1 MHVISKYWG
10 YLVKTSRVIGRIGC
24 GLYLI
29 SILASLALSGI
40 EYAVAIFL
48 MVFLF
53 TLGFVDFAAL
63 PPWLPFDVRAL
74 SPVTIWFSLLLIM
87 ALRGGLQMISYQ
99 SRILLTERTHSRL
112 RMVLGYLIFMKEGTM
127 QMPLSNI
134 NLYFSELF
142 PRAVSFIFHFTQ
154 ISSFFVQAL
163 MISLGMFYFAR
174 GETLVGLAGL
184 AAIGFFV
191 LRLNRYTHRASKRVP
206 RVAEDLERSKVR
218 AVRNWLLI
226 KVLRTEHEEYK
237 RYAEAVLQYYRQRS
251 MAYLIANSGTSLIP
265 ILGVVVI
272 AVIVFA
278 NARFFKTPGVHLVAF
293 LYLFFRFQQMMSH
306 GSDMIGDLFTCRV
319 QFGESL
325 RLVSRMPARDLHAAF
340 RPAKGLDLISGR
352 IDLSHIQQSSYD
364 SGVAGIP
371 SVAPADPP
379 TIKVDGVGFS
389 WPRTDVPVLSN
400 LSLTIPKGSQ
410 VGIVG
415 PNGSGKSTLL
425 AIITGVLKPETGC
438 VTIDDLPGSDYF
450 ERHNGWISYVGPEP
464 FLIQGTIR
472 QNLMYSCNKTLS
484 DDQLMEALDL
494 VSLRTFVSSLP
505 GGLDYGVDENGG
517 GLSSGQKQRLAIAR
531 ALLRRPRLLVMDE
544 PTVTIDIETETLLL
558 SALKKFKGAC
568 TMVIVSHKQEI
579 LRDADHIFEIAPGK
593 DGAVINEIQSKS
605 FKFGTTP
612 SVFPE
617 R

>member
-1 MHVISKYWG
+1 MIHKYFT
-10 YLVKTSRVIGRIGC
+10 YLAKTARVVGRIGC
-24 GLYLI
+24 GLFLI
-29 SILASLALSGI
+29 GILASLALSGI

-48 MVFLF
+48 IVFLF

-63 PPWLPFDVRAL
+63 PHWLPFDVRAL
-74 SPVTIWFSLLLIM
+74 SPVTIWLSLLLIM
-87 ALRGGLQMISYQ
+87 VLRGGMQMISYQ

-112 RMVLGYLIFMKEGTM
+112 RMVLGYLVFMKEGTM

-154 ISSFFVQAL
+154 ISSFFIQAL
-163 MISLGMFYFAR
+163 MISVGMFYFAR

-184 AAIGFFV
+184 AVIGIFV

-206 RVAEDLERSKVR
+206 QVAEDLERSKVR

-226 KVLRTEHEEYK
+226 KVLRTEHDEYK
-237 RYAEAVLQYYRQRS
+237 RYSEAVLQYYRQRS
-251 MAYLIANSGTSLIP
+251 MAYLIANSGTSLVP
-265 ILGVVVI
+265 ILGVAVI

-293 LYLFFRFQQMMSH
+293 LYLFFRFQQMMSN
-306 GSDMIGDLFTCRV
+306 GSNMIGDLFTCRV

-352 IDLSHIQQSSYD
+352 IDLSHIQPLSYD
-364 SGVAGIP
+364 NGADGIP

-379 TIKVDGVGFS
+379 TIRVDGVSFS
-389 WPRTDVPVLSN
+389 WPEADAPVLSN

-425 AIITGVLKPETGC
+425 AIITGVLKPATGF
-438 VTIDDLPGSDYF
+438 VTIDDLPGGDYLQ
-450 ERHNGWISYVGPEP
+450 RHSNWTSYVGPEP

-472 QNLMYSCNKTLS
+472 QNLMYSCSQTID

-494 VSLRTFVSSLP
+494 VRLRTFVMSLP
-505 GGLDYGVDENGG
+505 EGLDYGVDESGG

-531 ALLRRPRLLVMDE
+531 AFLRKPKLLVMDE
-544 PTVTIDIETETLLL
+544 PTVTIDSETETLLL
-558 SALKKFKGAC
+558 SALKRFKGTC
-568 TMVIVSHKQEI
+568 TMVIVSHKPEI
-579 LRDADHIFEIAPGK
+579 LRDADRIFEIAPGES
-593 DGAVINEIQSKS
+593 GATINEIQSQSLKVGS
-605 FKFGTTP
+605 TP
-612 SVFPE
+612 SVLPE

>member
-1 MHVISKYWG
+1 VIHKYFA

-24 GLYLI
+24 GLYLL

-63 PPWLPFDVRAL
+63 PSWLPFDVRAL
-74 SPVTIWFSLLLIM
+74 SPVTIWLSLLLIM
-87 ALRGGLQMISYQ
+87 VLRGGLQMISYQ
-99 SRILLTERTHSRL
+99 SRILLTERTQSRL

-134 NLYFSELF
+134 NLYFSEFF

-163 MISLGMFYFAR
+163 MISMGMFYFAR

-184 AAIGFFV
+184 AAMGVFV

-206 RVAEDLERSKVR
+206 QVAEDLERSKVR

-265 ILGVVVI
+265 IFGVIVI
-272 AVIVFA
+272 AAIVFT
-278 NARFFKTPGVHLVAF
+278 NAHFFKTPGVHLVAF

-306 GSDMIGDLFTCRV
+306 GSNMIGDLFTCRV

-325 RLVSRMPARDLHAAF
+325 RLVSRMPAKDLYAAF
-340 RPAKGLDLISGR
+340 RPAKGLGLISGR
-352 IDLSHIQQSSYD
+352 IDLHHIQPPSSD
-364 SGVAGIP
+364 NGLDGIP
-371 SVAPADPP
+371 SVAPAAPP
-379 TIKVDGVGFS
+379 TIKVDGVSFS
-389 WPRTDVPVLSN
+389 WPEADAPVLRN

-425 AIITGVLKPETGC
+425 AVITGVLKPETGC
-438 VTIDDLPGSDYF
+438 VTIDDLPGGDYLQ
-450 ERHNGWISYVGPEP
+450 RHNSWISYVGPEP
-464 FLIQGTIR
+464 FLIQGSIR
-472 QNLMYSCNKTLS
+472 QNLMYSCNRALS
-484 DDQLMEALDL
+484 DDLLMEALDL
-494 VSLRTFVSSLP
+494 VNLRTFISSLP
-505 GGLDYGVDENGG
+505 EGLDYGVDESGG

-531 ALLRRPRLLVMDE
+531 AFLRRPKLLVMDE
-544 PTVTIDIETETLLL
+544 PTVTIDSGTEALLL
-558 SALKKFKGAC
+558 SVLKKFKGAC
-568 TMVIVSHKQEI
+568 TMVIVSHKPEI
-579 LRDADHIFEIAPGK
+579 LRDADRIFEITPGK
-593 DGAVINEIQSKS
+593 SGATIKEIQSQS
-605 FKFGTTP
+605 FKVGSTP

>member
-1 MHVISKYWG
+1 
-10 YLVKTSRVIGRIGC
+10 
-24 GLYLI
+24 
-29 SILASLALSGI
+29 GI

-48 MVFLF
+48 IVFLF

-63 PPWLPFDVRAL
+63 PHWLPFDVRAL
-74 SPVTIWFSLLLIM
+74 SPVTIWLSLLLIM
-87 ALRGGLQMISYQ
+87 VLRGGMQMISYQ

-112 RMVLGYLIFMKEGTM
+112 RMVLGYLVFMKEGTM

-154 ISSFFVQAL
+154 ISSFFIQAL
-163 MISLGMFYFAR
+163 MISVGMFYFAR

-184 AAIGFFV
+184 AVIGIFV

-206 RVAEDLERSKVR
+206 QVAEDLERSKVR

-226 KVLRTEHEEYK
+226 KVLRTEHDEYK
-237 RYAEAVLQYYRQRS
+237 RYSEAVLQYYRQRS
-251 MAYLIANSGTSLIP
+251 MAYLIANSGTSLVP
-265 ILGVVVI
+265 ILGVAVI

-293 LYLFFRFQQMMSH
+293 LYLFFRFQQMMSN
-306 GSDMIGDLFTCRV
+306 GSNMIGDLFTCRV

-352 IDLSHIQQSSYD
+352 IDLSHIQPLSYD
-364 SGVAGIP
+364 KGVDGIP
-371 SVAPADPP
+371 SVAPAAPP
-379 TIKVDGVGFS
+379 TIKVNGVSFS
-389 WPRTDVPVLSN
+389 WPEADAPVLSN

-410 VGIVG
+410 AGIVG

-425 AIITGVLKPETGC
+425 AIITGVLKPETGF
-438 VTIDDLPGSDYF
+438 VTIDDLPGGDYLQ
-450 ERHNGWISYVGPEP
+450 RHSNWTSYVGPEP

-472 QNLMYSCNKTLS
+472 QNLMYSCSQTID

-494 VSLRTFVSSLP
+494 VRLRTFVMSLP
-505 GGLDYGVDENGG
+505 KGLDYGIDESGG

-531 ALLRRPRLLVMDE
+531 AFLRKPKLLVMDE
-544 PTVTIDIETETLLL
+544 PTVTIDNETETLLL
-558 SALKKFKGAC
+558 SALKRFKGTC
-568 TMVIVSHKQEI
+568 TMVIVSHKPEI
-579 LRDADHIFEIAPGK
+579 LRDADRIFEIAPGES
-593 DGAVINEIQSKS
+593 GATINEIQSQSLKVGS
-605 FKFGTTP
+605 TP